1 MALGLVVAKQGR
13 SLESY
18 KNKPSSCQPL
28 IRGKQTF
35 ASPFSQASPEY
46 PQSPAAHR
54 NSPTT
59 INTSGSTSHWDKD
72 VRAGHRKAAK
82 GNDGVRTRAS
92 DRTRTGLSMS
102 LSDFLG
108 FRRGLCGAGLEDDI
122 VTAWDEG
129 CGSQCCFLLVMLA
142 DGDGHLEL
150 RRQSGHLHIGKLQ
163 WSSREPSCQ
172 TYSANGAVT
181 A

>member
-1 MALGLVVAKQGR
+1 M
-13 SLESY
+13 
-18 KNKPSSCQPL
+18 
-28 IRGKQTF
+28 
-35 ASPFSQASPEY
+35 
-46 PQSPAAHR
+46 
-54 NSPTT
+54 
-59 INTSGSTSHWDKD
+59 
-72 VRAGHRKAAK
+72 RAGHRKAAK

-142 DGDGHLEL
+142 DGDGHF
-150 RRQSGHLHIGKLQ
+150 
-163 WSSREPSCQ
+163 
-172 TYSANGAVT
+172 GALAAVRASPDWVT
-181 A
+181 AVELQGA

>member
-13 SLESY
+13 SLESCY
-18 KNKPSSCQPL
+18 NTPSSCQPL
-28 IRGKQTF
+28 IGKRT
-35 ASPFSQASPEY
+35 SKRIVFSQVSPEY

-82 GNDGVRTRAS
+82 GNEGVRTRAS
-92 DRTRTGLSMS
+92 DRTRTGWSMS

-122 VTAWDEG
+122 VTAWDED
-129 CGSQCCFLLVMLA
+129 CGSQCCFLLLIFA

-150 RRQSGHLHIGKLQ
+150 WRQGISILGNCSGA
-163 WSSREPSCQ
+163 P
-172 TYSANGAVT
+172 GALAARHTV
-181 A
+181 